1 MVAPTVCKPIYDRKP
16 PGQMS
21 NSSCFRGARI
31 QKEYP
36 LTGVTQTLDL
46 GFVSRLASRY
56 TRRAGWNFGWSHSL
70 HRQHAETAAKK
81 ITSNPAYQ
89 LYQPH
94 ISPDDRW
101 IVFGADANSPNP
113 ESALYVVLRV
123 GWSVDAHH
131 RRPALG
137 RQAPLVS

>member
-1 MVAPTVCKPIYDRKP
+1 MVGPIPFIAACGNGGKEVLLPIRRT
-16 PGQMS
+16 
-21 NSSCFRGARI
+21 SSI
-31 QKEYP
+31 
-36 LTGVTQTLDL
+36 
-46 GFVSRLASRY
+46 
-56 TRRAGWNFGWSHSL
+56 
-70 HRQHAETAAKK
+70 
-81 ITSNPAYQ
+81 
-89 LYQPH
+89 QPH

-113 ESALYVVLRV
+113 ESALYVVLRL